1 MSNIANT
8 EKTLIEASYQGSNPL
23 SDIFAKWALEQTIH
37 WLPKIAKEPDN
48 HEYKGEML

>member
-1 MSNIANT
+1 LIRIPPLIA
-8 EKTLIEASYQGSNPL
+8 ASYQGSNPL
-23 SDIFAKWALEQTIH
+23 SDIFAKWALDQTIH